1 MGVELPSEDYDVV
14 PEGVRADVG
23 RRLAAAESGLRLLIT
38 EIRKGG
44 FGKAAEYLENAS
56 RSMFGYVRRWL
67 DLGISCPRAS
77 SLIERVMRELGRR
90 VKKLAYGWKPKGIE
104 KVTRI
109 LLRIFTDE
117 EEWERHWRERMRI
130 SQSVALTFRIVKA
143 PA

>member
-1 MGVELPSEDYDVV
+1 MRRDELPARGRESAR
-14 PEGVRADVG
+14 PGG
-23 RRLAAAESGLRLLIT
+23 RRPLI
-38 EIRKGG
+38 
-44 FGKAAEYLENAS
+44 A
-56 RSMFGYVRRWL
+56 
-67 DLGISCPRAS
+67 
-77 SLIERVMRELGRR
+77 RVMRELGRR